1 MDECV
6 VFGPLSAGTLERI
19 AQRELDETCAQLR
32 EAGISLSYEPP
43 VPGALAALAKP
54 ELGARALRRLVRT
67 RVLEPLALLEPPGA
81 PARWRCTAGIFV
93 WRACGPQ
100 PGAPRPRPG
109 PQGRRCGSAVVKS
122 RGQKNAPAPCSAGAF
137 WSCRRRG
144 GRRLGR

>member
-6 VFGPLSAGTLERI
+6 VFGPLSAGALERI

-81 PARWRCTAGIFV
+81 PARVAVRGGDICV
-93 WRACGPQ
+93 EACGPQ
-100 PGAPRPRPG
+100 P
-109 PQGRRCGSAVVKS
+109 V
-122 RGQKNAPAPCSAGAF
+122 PAPTAGPAAAGAAMP
-137 WSCRRRG
+137 S
-144 GRRLGR
+144 